1 MKRLV
6 LSIIIIVTIPLLWQT
21 SSLAGVAHELA
32 EEAID
37 ELAEEGVAELVE
49 EELPEAAPM
58 SVVPDPERAEEIT
71 FGRVGDPYD
80 CTFIASG
87 GHGYGYIWDHGVL
100 PMGLVMMIDTE
111 EEGVVYIEGVP
122 ADAGSHRIK
131 VVASD
136 AADPSLKA
144 RFSYTLQ
151 IVPHLQ

>member
-6 LSIIIIVTIPLLWQT
+6 LSIIIIIVIPLLWQT
-21 SSLAGVAHELA
+21 NCPA
-32 EEAID
+32 EETAPSD
-37 ELAEEGVAELVE
+37 AEAAQVDE

-58 SVVPDPERAEEIT
+58 RVVPDPEHAGEIT

-100 PMGLVMMIDTE
+100 PVGLIMMIDTE

-122 ADAGSHRIK
+122 ANAGSFKIK

-136 AADPSLKA
+136 AGDPSLEA
-144 RFSYTLQ
+144 AFSYTLQ
-151 IVPHLQ
+151 IAPHMQ